1 MYVFGYKD
9 SGRCKMKD
17 LGIDNSLGNSTTYTD
32 STYKSGNPGKHSHT
46 CRSGFCQNTQ
56 EINLKVT

>member
-17 LGIDNSLGNSTTYTD
+17 LGIDNSLGNSTTYTNN
-32 STYKSGNPGKHSHT
+32 TYKRGNPGKH
-46 CRSGFCQNTQ
+46 RSGFCQNTQ
-56 EINLKVT
+56 EIKGKHTKSH

>member
-17 LGIDNSLGNSTTYTD
+17 LDIDNSL
-32 STYKSGNPGKHSHT
+32 TYKSGNPGKHSHT

-56 EINLKVT
+56 EIKGKHTKSH